1 MVIGGFHV
9 SGVISMLDGDDPD
22 FRRAKEIGVSLFAGE
37 AEGRL
42 DEVLQDAFAGT
53 LKPPYNHMSDMP
65 GIEGAPIPILPAQVV
80 HRTVGY
86 STSFN
91 RSCST
96 RRR

>member
-1 MVIGGFHV
+1 
-9 SGVISMLDGDDPD
+9 
-22 FRRAKEIGVSLFAGE
+22 
-37 AEGRL
+37 
-42 DEVLQDAFAGT
+42 
-53 LKPPYNHMSDMP
+53 YNHMSDMP